1 MKKQSGVCIAVAALG
16 LMTAV
21 GASAQEVVT
30 IGLSAPLTGPQVA
43 GGKDVENGA
52 RLAID
57 DLNKE
62 NLKIGGKAVTFKLAA
77 VDDQADPKIGV
88 QVAQNLVDRGVV
100 AVVGPYNSGV
110 AIPAS
115 QIYNSASIALL
126 PTASNPALTKQGFKN
141 IFRIGASDSSL
152 GGTMADFASQTLKAK
167 TAVVVDDR
175 TAYGQGVAEEFEK
188 TAKARGIQI
197 VGQEFTSS
205 QATDFRSILTTIK
218 AKNPDVIFYGGYD
231 AQGAPMA
238 KQMRALGVRAK
249 LLGGDSICT
258 AEMGKVAG
266 DAASIV
272 YCAQGGVAP
281 DKTEEGRDYVKR
293 YHDAY
298 HTDLQVYGV
307 SYYDGV
313 KLLAD
318 AMVKAGTATDKAKLI
333 AQLAKTNYKGIA
345 GTYAFADNGELKG
358 APTTV
363 YVIRNG
369 APVPYAP

>member
-1 MKKQSGVCIAVAALG
+1 MKMQSGVCVAVAAIG
-16 LMTAV
+16 LMAA
-21 GASAQEVVT
+21 ASAGAQEIVT

-43 GGKDVENGA
+43 GGKDAENGA

-62 NLKIGGKAVTFKLAA
+62 NLKIAGKPVTFKLEP

-88 QVAQNLVDRGVV
+88 QVAQSLVDRGVV

-115 QIYNSASIALL
+115 RIYNSANLPLL
-126 PTASNPALTKQGFKN
+126 PTASNPALTTQGFKN

-152 GGTMADFASQTLKAK
+152 GGTMADFASKTLKAK
-167 TAVVVDDR
+167 TAVVIDDR
-175 TAYGQGVAEEFEK
+175 TAYGQGVADEFEK
-188 TAKARGIQI
+188 VAKARGIQV
-197 VGQEFTSS
+197 VGKEFTNS
-205 QATDFRSILTTIK
+205 QATDFRSILTSIK
-218 AKNPDVIFYGGYD
+218 GKNPDVIFYGGYD

-238 KQMRALGVRAK
+238 KQMRALGLRAK

-281 DKTEEGRDYVKR
+281 DKTAEGREYVKK
-293 YHDAY
+293 YHDTY

-307 SYYDGV
+307 NYYDGV

-318 AMVKAGTATDKAKLI
+318 AIVKAGTATDKQKVI

-345 GTYAFADNGELKG
+345 GTYSFADNGELKG

-369 APVPYAP
+369 APVPYTP

>member
-1 MKKQSGVCIAVAALG
+1 MNKVTGIRVAVATLG
-16 LMTAV
+16 LIGAAAV
-21 GASAQEVVT
+21 CAQEVVT

-43 GGKDVENGA
+43 GGKDAENGA

-57 DLNKE
+57 DLNRE
-62 NLKIGGKAVTFKLAA
+62 NVKIGGKAVTFKLAS

-88 QVAQNLVDRGVV
+88 QVAQSLVDRGVA

-115 QIYNSASIALL
+115 RIYNNASVPLL
-126 PTASNPALTKQGFKN
+126 PTASNPALTTQGFKN

-152 GGTMADFASQTLKAK
+152 GGTMADFASQTLKVK

-175 TAYGQGVAEEFEK
+175 TAYGQGVADEFEK
-188 TAKARGIQI
+188 VAKAHGIQV
-197 VGQEFTSS
+197 VGKEFTNS
-205 QATDFRSILTTIK
+205 QATDFRAILTSIK
-218 AKNPDVIFYGGYD
+218 GKNPDAVFYGGYD
-231 AQGAPMA
+231 AQGAPMV
-238 KQMRALGVRAK
+238 KQMRQLGLRAK

-266 DAASIV
+266 EAASIV

-281 DKTEEGRDYVKR
+281 DKTAEGREYAKK
-293 YHDAY
+293 YHDTF

-307 SYYDGV
+307 NYYDGV

-318 AMVKAGTATDKAKLI
+318 AMVKAGTATDRPKLI

-345 GTYAFADNGELKG
+345 GTYSFGDDGELKG

-363 YVIRNG
+363 YVIRDG
-369 APVPYAP
+369 VPVPYAP